1 MEKHIS
7 LIEEIAPDELR
18 KCYASADV
26 FFSPSII
33 EGLSLVSIEAIASGL
48 PLVVTDVPGNIDIV
62 ENTKAGLVA
71 RSGDIEH
78 MSKQLVT
85 FMDVETRNEYAKKA
99 RAGAKTYDW
108 SAIAKQY
115 IQVYEEALNAIK

>member
-1 MEKHIS
+1 
-7 LIEEIAPDELR
+7 
-18 KCYASADV
+18 
-26 FFSPSII
+26 
-33 EGLSLVSIEAIASGL
+33 
-48 PLVVTDVPGNIDIV
+48 VPGNIDIV

-99 RAGAKTYDW
+99 RAGAKIYDW

-115 IQVYEEALNAIK
+115 IQVYEEALNAIKYGVYIRLMQNTDREFLMRGWLE